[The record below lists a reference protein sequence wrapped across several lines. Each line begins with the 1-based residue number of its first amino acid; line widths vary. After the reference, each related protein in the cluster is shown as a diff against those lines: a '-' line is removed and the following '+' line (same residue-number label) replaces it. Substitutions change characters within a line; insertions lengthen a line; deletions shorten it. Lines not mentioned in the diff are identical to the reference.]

1 VEFLKS
7 NKKTVVL
14 VLSLLLNALG
24 GFGVIPPVAGE
35 IAREVVCAPVPAA
48 SSAPVGVDA
57 GVAP

>member
-1 VEFLKS
+1 MLDLIKS

-35 IAREVVCAPVPAA
+35 IAREVVCPLAPAA
-48 SSAPVGVDA
+48 SVSSDA